1 MNKVTILLVLIIC
14 VNYSCKTDLKPQPP
28 KVVKEKIIKQF
39 GYTLNDYHV
48 VKDTVKSGDS
58 FGTIL
63 EKNNLFYPQIF
74 NIVQKAKQVYDVRK
88 INIGKPYTILFSKD
102 SLKSPK
108 LFVYQ
113 PNPIDY
119 VLVSL
124 TDSLWAE
131 KKSKAVKLIEFEAQ
145 GTITSSLSETMEEE
159 KLSPL
164 LSNEL
169 SEIYAWTIDFFRLEK
184 GDKFKIIYTGK
195 FVDDSIYVGLNRIHS
210 AFFEHRK
217 TPFYAIEFETDPKR
231 GIYEYFDENGKTD
244 GYWSSA
250 EVKDLSQD
258 TGIPMSK
265 MRGVISSLIQKDIVY
280 IGDIHIVGQS
290 EIELYVL
297 NKPKGYITS
306 KKDELDRK
314 TVYDLLPKDKQH
326 LISIGRL
333 DFNTE
338 GLLLFTNNG
347 DYARYYELPKNK
359 ISRTYK
365 VKVYGNIQNSYIK
378 KIKDGIT
385 IDGITHNVDEI
396 TLEKKLN
403 TNNWFIMK
411 LTEGK
416 NREIRKIFESL
427 NLVVNRIIRTHY
439 GKYSIVNMKLGEFK
453 EVNAEKIKA

>member
-1 MNKVTILLVLIIC
+1 MNKVTILIVLIIC
-14 VNYSCKTDLKPQPP
+14 VNYSCKKDPKPQKQ

-48 VKDTVKSGDS
+48 VKYTVKSGDS

-231 GIYEYFDENGKTD
+231 GIYEYFDENGKNLRRAFLRSPVQFSRISSRYNLKRKIAYYGRVRPHLGTD
-244 GYWSSA
+244 FAAPVGTAIRATASGTVVKSGYTRGNGNYVTIKHNSTYSTQYLHM
-250 EVKDLSQD
+250 K
-258 TGIPMSK
+258 K
-265 MRGVISSLIQKDIVY
+265 RGVKKGQFVTQGDY
-280 IGDIHIVGQS
+280 IGSVGMTGNTSGPHVCYRFWKNGKQVDPLRQKLP
-290 EIELYVL
+290 EA
-297 NKPKGYITS
+297 KPIS
-306 KKDELDRK
+306 QNL
-314 TVYDLLPKDKQH
+314 KDKYLTYMRPVKKQ
-326 LISIGRL
+326 LDSIGLNDRL
-333 DFNTE
+333 ME
-338 GLLLFTNNG
+338 KSIANN
-347 DYARYYELPKNK
+347 
-359 ISRTYK
+359 
-365 VKVYGNIQNSYIK
+365 
-378 KIKDGIT
+378 
-385 IDGITHNVDEI
+385 
-396 TLEKKLN
+396 
-403 TNNWFIMK
+403 
-411 LTEGK
+411 
-416 NREIRKIFESL
+416 
-427 NLVVNRIIRTHY
+427 
-439 GKYSIVNMKLGEFK
+439 
-453 EVNAEKIKA
+453 